1 MFSGFLHDITITVNT
16 DVQMP
21 RCVKISLFHKYAHLA
36 LKIVLC
42 FKIKIPELI
51 VEVLGKDVPFLVGH
65 SLGFYILH
73 IEKL

>member
-16 DVQMP
+16 DMQMP
-21 RCVKISLFHKYAHLA
+21 RYVKISLFHKYAHLA

-51 VEVLGKDVPFLVGH
+51 VEVLGTDVPFLVGH